1 MCFLGVNQRAP
12 APAQI
17 YMHMLG
23 IPRQHCHRHLG
34 ADAPKRGCDR
44 RCHLSAH
51 KCARR
56 CREQSP
62 EPRGSCL
69 PHFVRASSSQIV
81 FLPRTLLNI
90 IIIIIILLN

>member
-1 MCFLGVNQRAP
+1 MCFLGVSHQRAP

-17 YMHMLG
+17 YIHMLG

-62 EPRGSCL
+62 QPRL
-69 PHFVRASSSQIV
+69 AHLERASLHSDVDGTRGVAPGATQ
-81 FLPRTLLNI
+81 LTAP
-90 IIIIIILLN
+90 